1 MKSLKIYTDKDINKD
16 LIKSKKIAV
25 IGFGSQGYGQGL
37 NLKDSGCDV
46 VIGVRQGGAS
56 DIKAK
61 DYGLKTM
68 SISDAVKQA
77 DIIQILIPDEVQ
89 AEVYEKEIKPYLKAG
104 QYLMFSHGFNIHYGF
119 IKAPENINVI
129 MVAPKAPG
137 HTVRSEY
144 KAGRGVPSL
153 IAVEQDYSG
162 NSKEIAL
169 SYA

>member
-144 KAGRGVPSL
+144 
-153 IAVEQDYSG
+153 
-162 NSKEIAL
+162 
-169 SYA
+169 